1 LPGFVNMAQLDGAN
15 MALVACIIL
24 PTVFATMVGYAWLA
38 GKGRRAAGS
47 TRLWK
52 LVNRSAGAVMIGAG
66 VAVVTE

>member
-1 LPGFVNMAQLDGAN
+1 
-15 MALVACIIL
+15 
-24 PTVFATMVGYAWLA
+24 MVGYAWLA